1 MNDWSWS
8 EEDGKSSTVVRSVQ
22 AVAVYTNP
30 DGDIVI
36 RQQGEFGGDDSVIII
51 PTQVASAVSKAIM
64 TEAGE

>member
-8 EEDGKSSTVVRSVQ
+8 GEDGKSSTVVRSVQ

-51 PTQVASAVSKAIM
+51 PPQVALAVSKSIM